1 MATYALIHGAGDVAF
16 YWHRVEAELRRRGH
30 AVVAMDLPAD
40 DESAGLVDYADIV
53 VEAIDPVGQ
62 LHKAGDR
69 SDLAVVAQSF
79 GGYTAPIVATKVPV
93 DLIVL
98 VAGMIPSPGESASEM
113 FANTGYRQ
121 EEQDDPSDIA
131 VFLHDVDPELARE
144 ALSRGKNQADKPFEE
159 PWPLER
165 WPDVPVRYVLC
176 RNDRLF
182 PAGWT
187 RRVVHERLGIA
198 PVEIDSG
205 HCPAL
210 SRPVELT
217 DILESLRTGLGEMSG
232 PAHLADTVQ
241 SGQTNR

>member
-16 YWHRVEAELRRRGH
+16 YWHLVEGELRQRGH

-40 DESAGLVDYADIV
+40 DESAGLSDYADIV
-53 VEAIDPVGQ
+53 VDAVGKVGQ
-62 LHKAGDR
+62 SGDR
-69 SDLAVVAQSF
+69 SDLVVVAQSF

-121 EEQDDPSDIA
+121 EAQDDPSDIA
-131 VFLHDVDPELARE
+131 VFLHDVDPNLAKK
-144 ALSRGKNQADKPFEE
+144 ALSKGRDQASKPFEE

-182 PAGWT
+182 PPGWT

-217 DILESLRTGLGEMSG
+217 DILESLRTGLAEASG
-232 PAHLADTVQ
+232 PARLADTVQ